1 VRTSEEI
8 RAELA
13 AAIERRGELWHD
25 LGEGADAT
33 KTAEV
38 ARLSSKIEN
47 LWAEARAVE
56 VQRRFGPPAL
66 IQARARTEERLEREA
81 RPKAA

>member
-1 VRTSEEI
+1 MDEI

-13 AAIERRGELWHD
+13 EAIDRRGDLWQELGD
-25 LGEGADAT
+25 GADAT
-33 KTAEV
+33 KSAEA
-38 ARLSSKIEN
+38 ARLSSRIEE
-47 LWAEARAVE
+47 LWAEARAAQA
-56 VQRRFGPPAL
+56 QRRFGPPEL